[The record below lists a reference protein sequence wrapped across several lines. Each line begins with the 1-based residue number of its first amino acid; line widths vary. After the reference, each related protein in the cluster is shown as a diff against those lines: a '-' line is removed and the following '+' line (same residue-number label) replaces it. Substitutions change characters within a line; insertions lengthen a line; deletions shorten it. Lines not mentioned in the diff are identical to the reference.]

1 MGGAL
6 LWAVLMTLGIDGV
19 RNLDL
24 ELVLDAAAHDLRD
37 EGASGVALRELSQIG
52 DATLGGAWSTFGL
65 VVVLRTGSQTGL
77 PTDDKKFSAFSA
89 RFARCPTHCHN

>member
-37 EGASGVALRELSQIG
+37 EGASGVALRELSQLG
-52 DATLGGAWSTFGL
+52 DATLGGGMVNFRFGGSASNRVTDRSTHG
-65 VVVLRTGSQTGL
+65 
-77 PTDDKKFSAFSA
+77 
-89 RFARCPTHCHN
+89 